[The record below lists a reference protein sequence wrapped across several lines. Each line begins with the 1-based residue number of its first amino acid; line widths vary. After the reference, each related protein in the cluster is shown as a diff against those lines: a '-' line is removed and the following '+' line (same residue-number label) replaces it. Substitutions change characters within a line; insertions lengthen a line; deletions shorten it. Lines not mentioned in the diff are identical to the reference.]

1 MQTALARKVS
11 AEQAEAAPDPDAG
24 FLTLDATRCVRL
36 LISVLEQACFV
47 RLLISVLEQGCCVYA
62 PSS

>member
-24 FLTLDATRCVRL
+24 FLTLDATRCVRVLISVLEHGWFVML
-36 LISVLEQACFV
+36 LISVLQ
-47 RLLISVLEQGCCVYA
+47 
-62 PSS
+62 